1 MFASVKLFF
10 TSFVETTSA
19 PKAPKAPK
27 LTRRQKHIENY
38 LSQSVDRCDFE
49 RREKHLMQNGFFL

>member
-1 MFASVKLFF
+1 MFALVKLFF
-10 TSFVETTSA
+10 TSFVETTT
-19 PKAPKAPK
+19 KAPKAPK
-27 LTRRQKHIENY
+27 LTRRQKHIESY